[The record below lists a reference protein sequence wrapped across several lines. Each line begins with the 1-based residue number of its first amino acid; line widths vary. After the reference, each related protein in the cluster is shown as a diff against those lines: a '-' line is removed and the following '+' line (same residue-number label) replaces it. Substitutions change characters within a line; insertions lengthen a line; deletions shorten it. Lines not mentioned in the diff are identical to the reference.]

1 MRIQLFSFLL
11 FLSFFS
17 CTSEKKESSLPE
29 YNPHFIEWNDPKDF
43 VKMVIPE
50 DNPLTEEGVALGKRL
65 FFDTILSK
73 DESISCASCHDPV
86 LAFTDGQAKS
96 IGFKEQLSKRSS
108 MSLLNVGY
116 HHSGFFWDGRAKT
129 LEEQA
134 LEPVEN
140 PLEMA
145 SDWTIVENRLQKH
158 KEYPALFAKAF
169 GIQEANDITRQLA
182 AKALAQYERTLV
194 SADAKFD
201 RVMRKEESFTEAEQ
215 RGWTIFFDASQDL
228 PDAECAHC
236 HIDPLFTTLEY
247 LNNGLDRAEDL
258 ETFEDLGRGGVLGNK
273 YYNGTFKVPSLRN
286 IALTA
291 PYMHDGRFETLEE
304 VIEHYNSGG
313 HYAVNVSPNVRKLNL
328 NEQNKKDLI
337 AFLYTLTDYSLLKD
351 KN

>member
-1 MRIQLFSFLL
+1 MQIQRFSFLL
-11 FLSFFS
+11 FLSLFS
-17 CTSEKKESSLPE
+17 CTSEKKELSLPE
-29 YNPHFIEWNDPKDF
+29 YSPHFIEWNDPKGF
-43 VKMVIPE
+43 VKMLIPE
-50 DNPLTEEGVALGKRL
+50 DNPLTEEGIALGKRL
-65 FFDTILSK
+65 FFDPILSK
-73 DESISCASCHDPV
+73 EESISCASCHNPA

-96 IGFKEQLSKRSS
+96 IGFNRQLSERSS
-108 MSLLNVGY
+108 MSLFNVGY
-116 HHSGFFWDGRAKT
+116 HHSGFFWDGRTKT

-145 SDWTIVENRLQKH
+145 SDWNVVENRLRKH
-158 KEYPALFAKAF
+158 EEYTALFAKAF
-169 GIQEANDITRQLA
+169 NIQETAEITRQLA
-182 AKALAQYERTLV
+182 AKALAQYERTLL

-201 RVMRKEESFTEAEQ
+201 RVMRKEEAFTAAEQ
-215 RGWTIFFDASQDL
+215 RGWAIFFDASEDL

-247 LNNGLDRAEDL
+247 LNNGLDRVETL
-258 ETFEDLGRGGVLGNK
+258 EEFEDLGRGAVLKNK